1 MARPGPP
8 PRSWPAKPAAP
19 APQADDDLLPPVRTH
34 GAILARTLGGV
45 DDLFAPPGTAWQRV
59 SPALARMRRTLL
71 AAVTTPRR
79 RGGDRA
85 SCSSSVPATWLL
97 VIAVVVV
104 LVAAALGWVLVGR
117 NARRWGYAERDEDLY
132 ITRGA
137 MNRRLVVVP
146 YGRMQYVDVQ
156 AGPLDR
162 AYGIARIQ
170 LHTASPGTSAHIP
183 GLPADEAARL
193 RDRLTSLG
201 EAQAAGL

>member
-1 MARPGPP
+1 
-8 PRSWPAKPAAP
+8 
-19 APQADDDLLPPVRTH
+19 
-34 GAILARTLGGV
+34 V

-59 SPALARMRRTLL
+59 SPALARMRRTVL
-71 AAVTTPRR
+71 AGVTGVLVLT
-79 RGGDRA
+79 
-85 SCSSSVPATWLL
+85 LL
-97 VIAVVVV
+97 VLLLLDALPAWLPGAGIAVV
-104 LVAAALGWVLVGR
+104 LVAAGWGWVLVGR
-117 NARRWGYAERDEDLY
+117 NAARWGYAERDEDLY

-137 MNRRLVVVP
+137 LNRRLVVVP

-170 LHTASPGTSAHIP
+170 LHTASPGTSAQIP